1 MSVDP
6 VDQQVFSDGP
16 LFVTWHRYGRDVLV
30 ISLAGELD
38 ESNVATVRQAIY
50 EATEHGDDEILV
62 VDLSTLEFI
71 DSSGIAVLFA
81 LADLGGDGRMRIV
94 PSRAPGVERVLRLT
108 GLADRARLAREHPL
122 RAA

>member
-6 VDQQVFSDGP
+6 VDQQIFTDGP
-16 LFVTWHRYGRDVLV
+16 LFATWHRYGRDVLV

-38 ESNVATVRQAIY
+38 ESNVATVRQAIH
-50 EATEHGDDEILV
+50 EATERADDEILV
-62 VDLSTLEFI
+62 VDLSMLEFI

-81 LADLGGDGRMRIV
+81 LADLGDARLRIV

-108 GLADRARLAREHPL
+108 GLTDRARLARERPV